1 MHQALKTLKQTL
13 KVAGIA
19 ATSSALVTLGASSV
33 WAGQAT
39 VVITGD
45 SSAGG
50 TVNFNANADS
60 AAGVSI
66 QTISTSGTEVPVTV
80 APNVDVTVSSQ
91 ATAVA
96 LGTITQAQADTG
108 VGSGGA
114 VVSAAPE
121 VVTAVVDAANVS
133 SGAGAVGGAGLQGL
147 TSPAAAISTLA
158 DVPAVADVTVITP
171 SGASVSVGQ
180 ALNNLAAAL
189 AGGDGVV
196 LPTALNDAAIV
207 ILTALRNDPGNAE
220 LRTAGRAVGALLR
233 AVRSAG
239 SSRVTL
245 PGVL

>member
-1 MHQALKTLKQTL
+1 MHQALKTLKQAL

-39 VVITGD
+39 VAITGD

-50 TVNFNANADS
+50 TVNFDANAGS

-66 QTISTSGTEVPVTV
+66 QTISTPGTQVSVTV
-80 APNVDVTVSSQ
+80 APNVNVTVSSQ
-91 ATAVA
+91 ATGVA

-108 VGSGGA
+108 IGSGGA

-121 VVTAVVDAANVS
+121 VVTAVVAVANAS
-133 SGAGAVGGAGLQGL
+133 SGAAAVSGAGLQGP

-189 AGGDGVV
+189 AGGGDVVV

-233 AVRSAG
+233 AVRA
-239 SSRVTL
+239 
-245 PGVL
+245 PGRN

>member
-1 MHQALKTLKQTL
+1 MHQALKTLKQTI

-50 TVNFNANADS
+50 TVNFDANAGS
-60 AAGVSI
+60 AAGISI
-66 QTISTSGTEVPVTV
+66 QTISTPGTEVPVTV

-91 ATAVA
+91 ATAVS

-108 VGSGGA
+108 IGSGGA

-121 VVTAVVDAANVS
+121 VVTAVVAVANTS
-133 SGAGAVGGAGLQGL
+133 SGAAAVSGAGLQGP

-180 ALNNLAAAL
+180 VLDNLAAAL
-189 AGGDGVV
+189 AGGGDVVV

-220 LRTAGRAVGALLR
+220 LRTAGRSVGALLR
-233 AVRSAG
+233 AVRASG
-239 SSRVTL
+239 RN
-245 PGVL
+245 

>member
-1 MHQALKTLKQTL
+1 MHQALKTLKQAL

-50 TVNFNANADS
+50 TVNFDANAGS

-66 QTISTSGTEVPVTV
+66 QTISTPGTQVSVTV
-80 APNVDVTVSSQ
+80 APNVNVTVSSQ
-91 ATAVA
+91 ATGVA

-108 VGSGGA
+108 IGSGGA

-121 VVTAVVDAANVS
+121 VVTAVVAVANAS
-133 SGAGAVGGAGLQGL
+133 SGAAAVSGAGLQGP

-189 AGGDGVV
+189 AGGGDVVV

-220 LRTAGRAVGALLR
+220 LRTAGRAVGALLQ
-233 AVRSAG
+233 AVRTSG
-239 SSRVTL
+239 QS
-245 PGVL
+245 

>member
-50 TVNFNANADS
+50 TVNFDANAGS

-66 QTISTSGTEVPVTV
+66 QTISTLGTEVQVTV

-91 ATAVA
+91 ATAVS

-108 VGSGGA
+108 IGSGGA
-114 VVSAAPE
+114 VVSAPPE

-133 SGAGAVGGAGLQGL
+133 SGAGAVSGAGLQGP

-158 DVPAVADVTVITP
+158 DVPAVADVTVIMP

-180 ALNNLAAAL
+180 VLDNLAAAL
-189 AGGDGVV
+189 AGGGDVVV

-207 ILTALRNDPGNAE
+207 ILIALRNDPGNAE

-233 AVRSAG
+233 AVRASG
-239 SSRVTL
+239 RN
-245 PGVL
+245 

>member
-50 TVNFNANADS
+50 TVNFDANAGS

-66 QTISTSGTEVPVTV
+66 QTISTPGTEVPVTV

-91 ATAVA
+91 ATAVS

-114 VVSAAPE
+114 VVSAPPE
-121 VVTAVVDAANVS
+121 VVTAVVAVANTS
-133 SGAGAVGGAGLQGL
+133 SGAAAVSGAGLQGP

-180 ALNNLAAAL
+180 VLDNLAAAL
-189 AGGDGVV
+189 AGGGDVVV

-233 AVRSAG
+233 AVRASG
-239 SSRVTL
+239 RN
-245 PGVL
+245 

>member
-1 MHQALKTLKQTL
+1 MNQALINLKKAIQI
-13 KVAGIA
+13 AGVA
-19 ATSSALVTLGASSV
+19 ATSSALLSLGANQT

-39 VVITGD
+39 VVTTGD
-45 SSAGG
+45 SSAAGA
-50 TVNFNANADS
+50 VNFDANSRS
-60 AAGVSI
+60 AAGVSV
-66 QTISTSGTEVPVTV
+66 QTLDTAGTSVTV
-80 APNVDVTVSSQ
+80 NVAPDVVATATSQ
-91 ATAVA
+91 ATAVNA
-96 LGTITQAQADTG
+96 GTITQAQADTG
-108 VGSGGA
+108 LGSGGA
-114 VVSAAPE
+114 VVSAPPE

-133 SGAGAVGGAGLQGL
+133 SGAGAVSGAGLQGP

-239 SSRVTL
+239 N
-245 PGVL
+245 